1 MQRPVLDTPF
11 LAKLPSQRHSSR
23 LKAGWSTDISIEY
36 YAEACL
42 CCLSHARKGQPLY
55 TASLPLPMPASA
67 AFSVHHGRQYVLV
80 RWTGLNAAGDAWEPL
95 DNLTNREAAIA
106 AFEQATGRSLP
117 RPPPPPPLLAGAA
130 CAPTPIRLTGFTV
143 EEAPPDARR
152 WAGPCS
158 TGGPTTAGSAAPS
171 PACVTTGNDRLC
183 KPVSDPTLSRSRPR
197 KRRDCSWQRG
207 PKHSQVEPEG
217 RREMTGGFG
226 REGKHWP

>member
-106 AFEQATGRSLP
+106 AFAGA
-117 RPPPPPPLLAGAA
+117 PPPIPP
-130 CAPTPIRLTGFTV
+130 TGSTI
-143 EEAPPDARR
+143 EEAPPGALG
-152 WAGPCS
+152 A
-158 TGGPTTAGSAAPS
+158 S
-171 PACVTTGNDRLC
+171 PVG
-183 KPVSDPTLSRSRPR
+183 RSLLHWWP
-197 KRRDCSWQRG
+197 DDGWQRG
-207 PKHSQVEPEG
+207 TVAGLRHYRQ
-217 RREMTGGFG
+217 
-226 REGKHWP
+226 